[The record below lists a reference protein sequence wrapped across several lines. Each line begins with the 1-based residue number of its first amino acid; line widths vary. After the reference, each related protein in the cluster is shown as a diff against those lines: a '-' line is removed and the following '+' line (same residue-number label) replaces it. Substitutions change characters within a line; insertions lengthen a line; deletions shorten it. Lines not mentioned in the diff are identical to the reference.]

1 MLIHTPQDL
10 GAAAR
15 GRRRQLKLS
24 QAKVAETAG
33 VSRLWL
39 NEFEAG
45 KSTVELRNVLSA
57 LAALDFRFELLTP
70 DDVAEV
76 STADASVRTSDLDD
90 LIADYDRG
98 DA

>member
-1 MLIHTPQDL
+1 MSLAS
-10 GAAAR
+10 G
-15 GRRRQLKLS
+15 
-24 QAKVAETAG
+24 
-33 VSRLWL
+33 
-39 NEFEAG
+39 
-45 KSTVELRNVLSA
+45 STSSKRANPPSSSGNVLSA